1 MNNNAE
7 KFRERILIVDDQ
19 SSIRNMLLEMLTSK
33 YDCQTAS
40 SGEEAQGILEN
51 EKFNLV
57 LSDIEMG
64 GMSGIELIPHILELS
79 PDTVV
84 VMISSNQDIE
94 SAINAQRLG
103 AFDYIRKPF
112 EFSQFELAIKRA
124 LNHNALLNNKRKYEN
139 HLEEMV
145 KTRTDELNFLSN
157 YDVLTNLPNRNLFED
172 RLAQALTLANY
183 NKQDLAVLLLSVN
196 RLKDIDDAYGQ
207 TQVDHLLQEIAE
219 RLKNHSFD
227 GVTIAKFDSSEF
239 AIMLT
244 QITSTEDVIEF
255 TNNIKAAIEKP
266 FIVENKEIFVTFS
279 IGICLFPTDGRDSQI
294 LLKNARAALSRSK
307 EHGLNN
313 YQFYTTDMNTF
324 ALVRLAME
332 NNLRGAVERDEFEVY
347 YQPKVCVK
355 TQEIVGM
362 EALIRWQHPTL
373 GIFSPDEFIPLAE
386 ETGLI
391 VPLGELVLRN
401 ACQQIKIW
409 HDEGFPQLTVSVN
422 LSAFQFQQTDLLARI
437 AKIIDETGIDPVFL
451 EFELTESA
459 VMKNVGYAGNI
470 MAQLKKMG
478 IKISIDDFGTGYSS
492 LGYLKRLPVD
502 ILKIDK
508 SFIKDMT
515 IDPDDASLVMTII
528 SLAHNLG
535 LKVIAEG
542 VETDEQLRFLKLLRC
557 DQWQGYL
564 CSKPV
569 PANELK
575 ELLCAKDLNNTTVAR
590 NRFLK
595 LIEKIESNELNS
607 FNSEYPIKPI

>member
-1 MNNNAE
+1 MNNNSE
-7 KFRERILIVDDQ
+7 KLRARILIVDDQ
-19 SSIRNMLLEMLTSK
+19 TVIRNMLFEMLTTK
-33 YDCQTAS
+33 FDCQTAS
-40 SGEEAQGILEN
+40 SGEEAIGFLEK
-51 EKFNLV
+51 EKYNLV

-112 EFSQFELAIKRA
+112 EFSQFELAIERA
-124 LNHNALLNNKRKYEN
+124 LNHNSLLNNQRKYEN

-145 KTRTDELNFLSN
+145 KQRTDQLNFLSN

-172 RLAQALTLANY
+172 RLAQALSLANY

-196 RLKDIDDAYGQ
+196 RLKDIDDAFGQ

-219 RLKNHSFD
+219 RIKNHSFD

-255 TNNIKAAIEKP
+255 TNDIKTAIEKP
-266 FIVENKEIFVTFS
+266 FVIENEEIFITFS
-279 IGICLFPTDGRDSQI
+279 IGICLFPTDGKDSQVI
-294 LLKNARAALSRSK
+294 LKNARAALSRSK

-401 ACQQIKIW
+401 ACKQIKIW
-409 HDEGFPQLTVSVN
+409 HEEGFPYLTVSVN

-437 AKIIDETGIDPVFL
+437 AKIIDETGMDPASL

-470 MAQLKKMG
+470 MTQLKKMG

-569 PANELK
+569 PADELK

-595 LIEKIESNELNS
+595 LIEKIESNEPKSLNP
-607 FNSEYPIKPI
+607 EYPEITN

>member
-1 MNNNAE
+1 MNNNSE
-7 KFRERILIVDDQ
+7 KLRARILIVDDQ
-19 SSIRNMLLEMLTSK
+19 TVIRNMLFEMLTTK

-40 SGEEAQGILEN
+40 SGEEAIGFLEK

-112 EFSQFELAIKRA
+112 EFSQFELTIERA
-124 LNHNALLNNKRKYEN
+124 LNHNVLLNNQRKYEN

-145 KTRTDELNFLSN
+145 KQRTDELNFLSN

-172 RLAQALTLANY
+172 RLAQALSLANY

-196 RLKDIDDAYGQ
+196 RLKDIDDAFGQ

-219 RLKNHSFD
+219 RIKNHSFD

-255 TNNIKAAIEKP
+255 TNDIKTAIEKP
-266 FIVENKEIFVTFS
+266 FVIENEEIFITFS
-279 IGICLFPTDGRDSQI
+279 IGICLFPTDGKDSQVI
-294 LLKNARAALSRSK
+294 LKNARAALSRSK

-401 ACQQIKIW
+401 ACRQIKIW
-409 HDEGFPQLTVSVN
+409 HEEGFPYLTVSVN

-437 AKIIDETGIDPVFL
+437 AKIIDETGMDPASL

-470 MAQLKKMG
+470 MNQLKKMG

-569 PANELK
+569 PADELK
-575 ELLCAKDLNNTTVAR
+575 ELLCAKDLNNATVAR

-595 LIEKIESNELNS
+595 LIEKIESNEPKPI
-607 FNSEYPIKPI
+607 NSEYLNITN